1 MPLGEASILIAVPS
15 LSNSGAPEFAVMFL
29 RC

>member
-1 MPLGEASILIAVPS
+1 MPLGEASILIAV
-15 LSNSGAPEFAVMFL
+15 SNPTNSDAPEFAVRFL